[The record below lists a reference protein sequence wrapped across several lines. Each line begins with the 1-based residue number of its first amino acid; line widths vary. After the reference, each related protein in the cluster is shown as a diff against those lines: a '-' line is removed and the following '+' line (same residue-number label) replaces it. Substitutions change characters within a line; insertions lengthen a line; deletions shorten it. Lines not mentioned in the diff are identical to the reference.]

1 MCYFNKCIKTE
12 ISIKLPTYRKC
23 VFTMAYVEKTCPICG
38 KEFLVL
44 KKAEEKA
51 VYCTLACL
59 TEAQKKLE
67 SRGMAF
73 SGLS

>member
-1 MCYFNKCIKTE
+1 MT
-12 ISIKLPTYRKC
+12 TYREC
-23 VFTMAYVEKTCPICG
+23 VFIMAYVTKTCPVCG

-59 TEAQKKLE
+59 KAARNKFE
-67 SRGMAF
+67 S
-73 SGLS
+73 

>member
-1 MCYFNKCIKTE
+1 
-12 ISIKLPTYRKC
+12 
-23 VFTMAYVEKTCPICG
+23 MAYVEKTCPVCG

-44 KKAEEKA
+44 EKAEEKA

-59 TEAQKKLE
+59 IEAQNKFE

-73 SGLS
+73 QGLG

>member
-1 MCYFNKCIKTE
+1 
-12 ISIKLPTYRKC
+12 
-23 VFTMAYVEKTCPICG
+23 MAYAKKTCPICG

-59 TEAQKKLE
+59 TEGQAKLE
-67 SRGMAF
+67 SRGMV
-73 SGLS
+73 SPGLD

>member
-1 MCYFNKCIKTE
+1 
-12 ISIKLPTYRKC
+12 
-23 VFTMAYVEKTCPICG
+23 MAYVEKTCPVCG

-59 TEAQKKLE
+59 IAAQNKLE
-67 SRGMAF
+67 SRGIV
-73 SGLS
+73 SLGPD

>member
-1 MCYFNKCIKTE
+1 
-12 ISIKLPTYRKC
+12 
-23 VFTMAYVEKTCPICG
+23 MAYVEKTCPICG
-38 KEFLVL
+38 KEFMVL